1 MTDNKLKAKRRKVA
15 AGTAGRKAQRFQR
28 AAVSLHDHLFRDI
41 YSRTRYCLDIFRLIF
56 TPPQFA
62 LFDWKTL
69 KSEMNTF
76 IDRELRERRTDL
88 LFSVCLAGSA
98 QRIGLLFLLEHKSR
112 HDLEIHRQFLGYQTD
127 IYMHWNFPVLPI
139 LVYQGEAMEWR
150 LPLDFQGFLQGF
162 DGELKRLFGENVLN
176 FRYKLL
182 NLRKLD
188 IKKQARGL
196 TSRPILFILQNIWNL
211 DEKVVKE
218 LFSLSQK
225 ASLKDRKL
233 FMDRAT
239 DYIRQYDPKFSWK
252 LLREIEKTVTTKEEY
267 IMPLQS
273 SLDSAREEGLRQGI
287 KQGMQQG
294 MQQRDKEVIGN
305 MLKQRLDISFIS
317 KVTGLSKAEIVKLT
331 KNGDSE

>member
-1 MTDNKLKAKRRKVA
+1 
-15 AGTAGRKAQRFQR
+15 
-28 AAVSLHDHLFRDI
+28 
-41 YSRTRYCLDIFRLIF
+41 
-56 TPPQFA
+56 
-62 LFDWKTL
+62 
-69 KSEMNTF
+69 MNTF

-88 LFSVCLAGSA
+88 LFSVCLAGSS

-112 HDLEIHRQFLGYQTD
+112 HDLGIHRQFLGYQTD

-150 LPLDFQGFLQGF
+150 LPLDFQGSLQGF

-225 ASLKDRKL
+225 TSLKDRKL

-294 MQQRDKEVIGN
+294 MQQGRQEGVQAVISN
-305 MLKQRLDISFIS
+305 MLREQADIAFIS
-317 KVTGLSKAEIVKLT
+317 KVTGLPEAEIVKLT